1 MTLLPLLFWTMLLLP
16 GYSVARRFFAEELEG
31 GLLPGIAVSWMSA
44 FVALAPLVA
53 VGYLIEAPMPLV
65 MAVLAGFIAWGC
77 VDVVRGGAWRGVGRV
92 LLAALTIEALLVAV
106 ELVKFIASRGLL
118 GRNEARKLMHV
129 GVGPISC

>member
-92 LLAALTIEALLVAV
+92 LLAALTEPAKHTKAAIEALR
-106 ELVKFIASRGLL
+106 SS
-118 GRNEARKLMHV
+118 LMFS
-129 GVGPISC
+129 GMMRTIR